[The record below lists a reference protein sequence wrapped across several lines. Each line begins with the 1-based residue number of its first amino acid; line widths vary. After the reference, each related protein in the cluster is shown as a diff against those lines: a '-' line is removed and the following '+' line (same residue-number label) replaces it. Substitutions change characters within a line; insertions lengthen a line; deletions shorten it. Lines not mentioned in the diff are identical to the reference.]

1 MLKTEERNPKTTHI
15 DEMSVPDMLKVINEE
30 NYNAVKAVENASLQI
45 EKAIEAVVEGLNRG
59 GRLFYV
65 GAGTSG
71 RIGVIDAAEC
81 PPTYGVDKN
90 LVIGIIA
97 GGYECMTRAAE
108 QEEDSYEQGV
118 ADIKKYD
125 ITKNDRVVGIS
136 ASGGAAYVIGALEYA
151 KAQGAVT
158 IGVTSN
164 VSPLSEK
171 SDVAIITDTGAE
183 VVTGS
188 TRMKAGT
195 AQKLVLNAIST
206 AAMIKTGKVYQ
217 NLMIN
222 LKPSNK
228 KLKNRMI
235 RITSEILG
243 TGEAEAERKL
253 KESGWNIRAAVE
265 K

>member
-45 EKAIEAVVEGLNRG
+45 EKAIEAVIEGLNRG

-71 RIGVIDAAEC
+71 RIGVMDAAEC

-243 TGEAEAERKL
+243 TGEAEAERNL
-253 KESGWNIRAAVE
+253 EESGWNIRAAVE

>member
-1 MLKTEERNPKTTHI
+1 MLKTEMRNPKTTHI
-15 DEMSVPDMLKVINEE
+15 DEMSVHDMVKVINEE
-30 NYNAVKAVENASLQI
+30 NYNAVKAVEDASPQI
-45 EKAIEAVVEGLNRG
+45 EKAINAVVAGLERG

-71 RIGVIDAAEC
+71 RIGVMDAAEC

-97 GGYECMTRAAE
+97 GGYGCMTRAAE

-118 ADIKKYD
+118 EDVKKYD

-228 KLKNRMI
+228 KLKDRMI
-235 RITSEILG
+235 RITAEILG
-243 TGEAEAERKL
+243 VDNAVAEQKL
-253 KESGWNIRAAVE
+253 EENGWNIRSAVE

>member
-1 MLKTEERNPKTTHI
+1 MLKTEMRNPKTTHI
-15 DEMSVPDMLKVINEE
+15 DEMSVHDMVKVINEE
-30 NYNAVKAVENASLQI
+30 NYNAVKAVEDASPQI
-45 EKAIEAVVEGLNRG
+45 EKAINAVVAGLERG

-71 RIGVIDAAEC
+71 RIGVMDAAEC

-97 GGYECMTRAAE
+97 GGYGCMTRAAE

-118 ADIKKYD
+118 EDVKKYD

-151 KAQGAVT
+151 KACGAVT
-158 IGVTSN
+158 VGVTSN

-228 KLKNRMI
+228 KLKDRMI
-235 RITSEILG
+235 RITAEILG
-243 TGEAEAERKL
+243 VDNAVAEQKL
-253 KESGWNIRAAVE
+253 EENGWNIRSAVE

>member
-1 MLKTEERNPKTTHI
+1 MLKTEMRNPKTTHI
-15 DEMSVPDMLKVINEE
+15 DEMSVHDMVKVINEE
-30 NYNAVKAVENASLQI
+30 NYNAVKAVEDASPQI
-45 EKAIEAVVEGLNRG
+45 EKAINAVVAGLERG

-71 RIGVIDAAEC
+71 RIGVMDAAEC

-97 GGYECMTRAAE
+97 GGYGCMTRAAE

-118 ADIKKYD
+118 EDVKKCG
-125 ITKNDRVVGIS
+125 ITANDRVVGIS
-136 ASGGAAYVIGALEYA
+136 ASGGAAYVIGAIEYA
-151 KAQGAVT
+151 KACGAVT
-158 IGVTSN
+158 VGVTSN
-164 VSPLSEK
+164 VSLLSEK
-171 SDVAIITDTGAE
+171 ADIAVITDTGAE

-228 KLKNRMI
+228 KLKDRMI

-243 TGEAEAERKL
+243 VGNAEAEQKL
-253 KESGWNIRAAVE
+253 EENGWNIRSAVE

>member
-15 DEMSVPDMLKVINEE
+15 DKMSVADMLKVINEE
-30 NYNAVKAVENASLQI
+30 NYNAVKAVENASPQI

-71 RIGVIDAAEC
+71 RIGVMDAAEC

-90 LVIGIIA
+90 LVVGIIA

-125 ITKNDRVVGIS
+125 ITANDRVVGIS

-164 VSPLSEK
+164 SSPLSEK

-235 RITSEILG
+235 RITSDILG
-243 TGEAEAERKL
+243 TGKAEAERKL
-253 KESGWNIRAAVE
+253 EESGWNIRAAVE

>member
-45 EKAIEAVVEGLNRG
+45 EKAIEAVIEGLNRG

-71 RIGVIDAAEC
+71 RIGVMDAAEC

-243 TGEAEAERKL
+243 KGEAEAERKL
-253 KESGWNIRAAVE
+253 EESGWNIRAAVE

>member
-1 MLKTEERNPKTTHI
+1 MLKTEMRNPKTTHI
-15 DEMSVPDMLKVINEE
+15 DEMSVHDMVKVINEE
-30 NYNAVKAVENASLQI
+30 NYNAVKAVEDASPQI
-45 EKAIEAVVEGLNRG
+45 EKAINAVVAGLERG

-71 RIGVIDAAEC
+71 RIGVMDAAEC

-97 GGYECMTRAAE
+97 GGYGCMTRAAE

-118 ADIKKYD
+118 EDVKKYG
-125 ITKNDRVVGIS
+125 ITANDRVVGVS

-158 IGVTSN
+158 VGVTSN
-164 VSPLSEK
+164 VSLLSEK
-171 SDVAIITDTGAE
+171 ADIAVITDTGAE

-228 KLKNRMI
+228 KLKDRMI
-235 RITSEILG
+235 RITAEILG
-243 TGEAEAERKL
+243 VDNAVAEQKL
-253 KESGWNIRAAVE
+253 EENGWNIRSAVE

>member
-45 EKAIEAVVEGLNRG
+45 EKAIEAVIEGLNRG

-71 RIGVIDAAEC
+71 RIGVMDAAEC

-253 KESGWNIRAAVE
+253 EESGWNIRTAVE